1 MNIED
6 AIKNLRE
13 KNSRRFYIGNT
24 ERNRRMYISIFLIE
38 DIGSLNYDK
47 EHLYIRENAKNLGLF
62 TDKEIIEKYKD
73 YNFRLCRIADM
84 CI

>member
-6 AIKNLRE
+6 TIKNLRE

-24 ERNRRMYISIFLIE
+24 ERNRRMYISIFLID
-38 DIGSLNYDK
+38 DIGTLNYDK
-47 EHLYIRENAKNLGLF
+47 EHLYVRENAKNFGPF

-73 YNFRLCRIADM
+73 YNFRLYKIADM